1 MLPSSLTH
9 AARAL
14 GLLADPAQG
23 HEPIGL
29 ADVPRPE
36 LVQMLRTMMLIRAA
50 ENGIAGLV
58 NSGEARCPCHLAAG
72 QEACAV
78 GVGAMLE
85 GHRDRSFGAHR
96 SHGHYL
102 AVGGD
107 LDQLMAEVLGKETG
121 CSHGMG
127 GSMHLTSPENGLIG
141 TVPIVGATIPIATGA
156 GLAAKLE
163 GTGGVAVSFFG
174 DGATEEG
181 VFHESMNL
189 ASTMALP
196 VLFVC
201 ENNLFSSHLHVSLRQ
216 PDWSTARY
224 AEAHCVA
231 YEVVDGNDVVAV
243 RAATQRAVE
252 RARSGGGPSFLE
264 LITYRWYGHVGPRD
278 DQDVGVKRDGEL
290 PLWKERDPIRRLADA
305 LVLEGTLAE
314 GDVAA
319 MRHEVEAAVERA
331 VEAARRAPYPEPDS
345 TTKYLYTEGIR

>member
-1 MLPSSLTH
+1 MLPSALTS

-14 GLLADPAQG
+14 GLLADPSQG

-36 LVQMLRTMMLIRAA
+36 LLQMLRTMMLIRAA
-50 ENGIAGLV
+50 ENGIAEMV
-58 NSGEARCPCHLAAG
+58 NSGEARCPCHLATG

-78 GVGAMLE
+78 GLAAALDPS
-85 GHRDRSFGAHR
+85 RDRSFGAHR

-107 LDQLMAEVLGKETG
+107 LDQLMAEVLGRDTG

-127 GSMHLTSPENGLIG
+127 GSMHLVSPENGLLG

-163 GTGGVAVSFFG
+163 GSGGVAVSFFG

-201 ENNLFSSHLHVSLRQ
+201 ENNMFSSHLHVSLRQ
-216 PDWSTARY
+216 PDWSMARY

-231 YEVVDGNDVVAV
+231 NEVVDGNDVVAV
-243 RAATQRAVE
+243 RAAAERAV
-252 RARSGGGPSFLE
+252 ARGREGAGPTFLE
-264 LITYRWYGHVGPRD
+264 LVTYRWYGHVGPRD
-278 DQDVGVKRDGEL
+278 DLDVGVKRDGDL
-290 PLWKERDPIRRLADA
+290 PLWKARDPIRRLAEA
-305 LVLEGTLAE
+305 LVADGALAE

-319 MRHEVEAAVERA
+319 MRQGVEAEVERA
-331 VEAARRAPYPEPDS
+331 VEAARRAPYPEPDATS
-345 TTKYLYTEGIR
+345 KYLYTDGIR